1 MGAPIL
7 TSPASPDPQAK
18 AAGAQECWVAHR
30 RGQELARISLWWQGT
45 PPLAGE
51 RVGAIGALAPGADP
65 HGGAAWPAAAAT
77 LLRRGC
83 RRLAEQGCTRVLAPM
98 DGNTW
103 NGYRLRLDP
112 RVGFPGEPE
121 PGPGWLAPLAASG
134 FGEQARYLSSRCH
147 DLGQRRL
154 SARVQGRLAG
164 LHLHDGRG
172 LDPLALL
179 PSLHALVHR
188 GFQSQPYF
196 LPLPLEVFAGR
207 LADQLGADPARLA
220 LLAFD
225 GPELVGL
232 LLGRMAGPELVV
244 RTLVVRPGR
253 PQAGLGALLLEE
265 AHHRAGERGCTRALH
280 VLMQAAGPSARLSR
294 HYAQP
299 LCRYV
304 LMGRRLAPGPRS

>member
-1 MGAPIL
+1 VGAPIV
-7 TSPASPDPQAK
+7 TSPEPPDPQAK
-18 AAGAQECWVAHR
+18 AAGAQECWVAR
-30 RGQELARISLWWQGT
+30 RQGQELARVSLWWQDT
-45 PPLAGE
+45 PSLAGE
-51 RVGAIGALAPGADP
+51 RVGAIGALSPGAEP
-65 HGGAAWPAAAAT
+65 VGVAAWPAAAAT

-103 NGYRLRLDP
+103 KAYRLRLDP
-112 RVGFPGEPE
+112 PAGFPGEPE

-134 FGEQARYLSSRCH
+134 FGEEARYLSSRCH

-154 SARVQGRLAG
+154 SARVQARLAG
-164 LHLHDGRG
+164 LHLSDGRG
-172 LDPLALL
+172 LDPLVLL
-179 PSLHALVHR
+179 PSLHALLHR

-196 LPLPLEVFAGR
+196 LPLPLEAFAGR
-207 LADQLGADPARLA
+207 LEGQLAADPARLA

-225 GPELVGL
+225 GPDLVGL
-232 LLGRMAGPELVV
+232 LLGRMAVPELVV
-244 RTLVVRPGR
+244 RTLVVWPGR

-265 AHHRAGERGCTRALH
+265 AHHRAGERGCTSAIHALMH
-280 VLMQAAGPSARLSR
+280 AAGPSVPLSR